1 MIQNRPMNVKE
12 ILNKHLYPSVMD
24 NVRRKD
30 YPYYDTI
37 TIASGT
43 TDYYLFTQDVGNGF
57 LRNKKLPLTGSEV
70 FFIEEITAYIKE
82 PFKTEALLDK
92 LNELLQQSYLEVI
105 VNNRVQAKIPG
116 MDFLSYLPTQTLGTG
131 GQNSTQ
137 ELFVRRRKL
146 PEPILMNSNSSFEL
160 KWTIPSTASV
170 TLDTYPVIFNLNG
183 LQLDKL
189 QDFYWNELKRN
200 MFQKIAVTYYDTV
213 TIANGNESVY
223 NFFQDGTKAK
233 NLQSLVLPLSDIQT
247 FSLQAVEVFVNQ
259 PDVPIEPYT
268 IFQSRSQNVL
278 RIVVDDVVYYDGNIV
293 DLLSVVAGY
302 TSNATTAGADTF
314 PVERYMN
321 KRQQKVFR
329 IPLEIPANSKVQVT
343 LAQQSGS
350 VGITGEITLALRG
363 VETRRVA

>member
-1 MIQNRPMNVKE
+1 MNQNRPMNVKE
-12 ILNKHLYPSVMD
+12 VLNKHLYPSVMA

-30 YPYYDTI
+30 FPYYDTV

-43 TDYYLFTQDVGNGF
+43 TDYYLFTTALGNEF

-82 PFKTEALLDK
+82 PFKTTALLDK

-105 VNNRVQAKIPG
+105 VNNRVQAKLPG
-116 MDFLSYLPTQTLGTG
+116 MDFLSYLPTQTLGTA

-137 ELFVRRRKL
+137 DLFIRRRKL
-146 PEPILMNSNSSFEL
+146 PFPILLNSNSSFEL
-160 KWTIPSTASV
+160 KWNIPSTASV
-170 TLDTYPVIFNLNG
+170 TLDTFPVIFNLNG

-200 MFQKIAVTYYDTV
+200 EFQKIAVTYYDT
-213 TIANGNESVY
+213 IAIASGAETVY
-223 NFFQDGTKAK
+223 NFFADATKAK
-233 NLQSLVLPLSDIQT
+233 NLQSQVFPLSDIQT
-247 FSLQAVEVFVNQ
+247 FSTQAVEVFANQ
-259 PDVPIEPYT
+259 PDTAIEPYT

-278 RIVVDDVVYYDGNIV
+278 KIVIDDVVYYDGNIV

-302 TSNATTAGADTF
+302 TSNASTAGADTF

-321 KRQQKVFR
+321 TRQTKVFR
-329 IPLEIPANSKVQVT
+329 VPLEIPANSKVQVT
-343 LAQQSGS
+343 LSQQASS
-350 VGITGEITLALRG
+350 LPITGEITVALRG